1 MTVVVRPAAR
11 GDIEAVL
18 ALWGA
23 GRTAHAITPDTPE
36 ALERLLATDPW
47 GLLVAEEEGEV
58 RGALIAAWDGWR
70 GNLYRLAVDPAHRR
84 RGIARRLVRAG
95 EERLRERGAPRITAL
110 VAFEDDDARAFWAA
124 AGYEADA
131 DIGRM
136 VRSLL

>member
-18 ALWGA
+18 ALWGT
-23 GRTAHAITPDTPE
+23 GRTAHATTPDTPE

-110 VAFEDDDARAFWAA
+110 VAFEDDDARAFWTAV
-124 AGYEADA
+124 GYEADA
-131 DIGRM
+131 EIGRM
-136 VRSLL
+136 VRSL